1 MSDIIKVKDK
11 ECFINSEDL
20 AMLSENEH
28 RAVTKLIRTYKSDL
42 NDFGVLTPVVSK
54 PNSKGGR
61 PKTTYDMNEEQAT
74 LLTTF
79 MGNSKKVRE
88 FKKKLV
94 REFFNMRAYIQK
106 SETIRLAGKEVRKSL
121 TDTIKETKENERMH
135 GHGYA
140 TYTKMVYE
148 VCGLKDMH
156 KLWKETSKM
165 NPAQYKGQT
174 FRDCLIPDTLK
185 RVELAESLI
194 KPLLELDKQYSEIKE
209 TLKPLFERK
218 EIG

>member
-20 AMLSENEH
+20 AILSENEH

-42 NDFGVLTPVVSK
+42 EDFGVLTPVVSK

-88 FKKKLV
+88 FKSKLV
-94 REFFNMRAYIQK
+94 REFFNMRTYIFKQ
-106 SETIRLAGKEVRKSL
+106 ETIRLAGKEVRKSL
-121 TDTIKETKENERMH
+121 TDAVQESGEQERMH
-135 GHGYA
+135 GHGYSQ
-140 TYTKMVYE
+140 YTKMVYSMLGFTE
-148 VCGLKDMH
+148 MYEW
-156 KLWKETSKM
+156 WKGNAKEQFPK
-165 NPAQYKGQT
+165 
-174 FRDCLIPDTLK
+174 FRDWLKPEELK